1 MYDECTV
8 QGGRSSS
15 GELDFHH
22 HAQAMIIS
30 LRIENEVWRL
40 CARPGV
46 GNTLFAAGSGLHFV
60 GTANDV

>member
-1 MYDECTV
+1 MYDECNV
-8 QGGRSSS
+8 QRGRPSSC
-15 GELDFHH
+15 ELDFHP

-46 GNTLFAAGSGLHFV
+46 GNTLSAAGSRIHFIR
-60 GTANDV
+60 TANDV